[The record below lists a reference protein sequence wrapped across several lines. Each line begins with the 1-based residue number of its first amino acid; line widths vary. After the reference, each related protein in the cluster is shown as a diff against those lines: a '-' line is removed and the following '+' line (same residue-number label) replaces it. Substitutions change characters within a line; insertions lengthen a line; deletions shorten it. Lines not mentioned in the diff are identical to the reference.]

1 MYFGLH
7 LLCILFTVHTQISFE
22 FSRQNCRPVQG
33 TFNKNIQTQILFLD
47 TDTFSK
53 SIQVQI
59 LVKYSQ
65 KNIQI
70 LYFVFRYKSLNR
82 SAKLIKLFSRKYLD
96 TDTFEILSEKK
107 FLDIDTFEILSE
119 KSIWIQIILR
129 YSQKKSIQFYTL
141 FEKSNSC
148 PKIQF

>member
-1 MYFGLH
+1 MGLH
-7 LLCILFTVHTQISFE
+7 ASIINVYKGTKNHVKRLSKQVKKCILDCIFCAFCASLHAQMSFE

-70 LYFVFRYKSLNR
+70 LYFVFRYKYLNR

-96 TDTFEILSEKK
+96 TDTFEILSEKVSRYCILY
-107 FLDIDTFEILSE
+107 LDTDT
-119 KSIWIQIILR
+119 
-129 YSQKKSIQFYTL
+129 
-141 FEKSNSC
+141 
-148 PKIQF
+148 